1 MNNVIVG
8 DYTVCRAINPINR
21 ILEYTIEDNIDGG
34 GGSTKPNL
42 EVVEPPISKCLVPS
56 SSMVI
61 PGFDVYGDIICLYN
75 HILLGFKE
83 TESADLAAR
92 VILDSKH
99 FVKEWP
105 VRDEDDQMLRF
116 VCKVLSTSLELN
128 LDLDR
133 RSAPGELVVVPLH
146 TTIGELKEAAR
157 LRLRGESKG
166 WKKVSVS
173 ESS

>member
-1 MNNVIVG
+1 
-8 DYTVCRAINPINR
+8 
-21 ILEYTIEDNIDGG
+21 
-34 GGSTKPNL
+34 
-42 EVVEPPISKCLVPS
+42 
-56 SSMVI
+56 MVI

-83 TESADLAAR
+83 TESAGLAAR

-133 RSAPGELVVVPLH
+133 RDLLLMS
-146 TTIGELKEAAR
+146 
-157 LRLRGESKG
+157 
-166 WKKVSVS
+166 
-173 ESS
+173 